1 MEAHGVADA
10 GCIEKAH
17 LVEAL
22 LESFARPR
30 PAASLSLRSVAQPT
44 QCAICMSAFKE
55 GDLLRQLSCSELC
68 ALPRPPAVPPSLA
81 PPAAPPCLAP
91 VPCSPASLLPC
102 PLALLTRR
110 GRLGSTP
117 WHAAGRTLALSRSL
131 PPSRHVFCNGCIQQ
145 WLDKNTSCPM
155 CRTECGPPASPAP
168 PEPSPTLLGR
178 ELGPSLFGL
187 GSMLGGAMGGGPGG
201 AQPIGMM
208 ASIGAPACSKVSSPL
223 PPGRCPKCVP
233 PPQRPPLCPP
243 LPSPPPGRVY

>member
-1 MEAHGVADA
+1 MYREGASGGGAPRELREASARGVALA
-10 GCIEKAH
+10 AERRAAH
-17 LVEAL
+17 AVRHLHVRL
-22 LESFARPR
+22 QGGR
-30 PAASLSLRSVAQPT
+30 PAPPA
-44 QCAICMSAFKE
+44 E
-55 GDLLRQLSCSELC
+55 LLR
-68 ALPRPPAVPPSLA
+68 AVR
-81 PPAAPPCLAP
+81 PAAPPRRAHQPCPPRLAP

-131 PPSRHVFCNGCIQQ
+131 APSRHVFCNGCIQQ

-155 CRTECGPPASPAP
+155 CRTECAPPASPAP

-208 ASIGAPACSKVSSPL
+208 ASIGAPACSKVTPPL
-223 PPGRCPKCVP
+223 LPGRCPKCVP
-233 PPQRPPLCPP
+233 PPQRPPPCPP